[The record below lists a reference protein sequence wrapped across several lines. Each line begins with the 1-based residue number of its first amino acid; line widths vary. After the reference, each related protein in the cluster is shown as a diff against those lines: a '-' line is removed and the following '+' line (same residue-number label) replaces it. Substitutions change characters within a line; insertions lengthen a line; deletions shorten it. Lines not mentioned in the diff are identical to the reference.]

1 MQNLHT
7 HSRRRLS
14 RAGMSLPRL
23 LTLAAISGLAIGVGT
38 MTVVARQQEQ
48 PEPAKDPGKSPE
60 DQKKQEDEKRRMEE
74 EKAKLLKRL
83 QEERA
88 KYPVDEKKPNAP
100 AAGQPKPNQ
109 PQPGKPA
116 PGKTPPKPTTP
127 QPAAPVTV
135 PGAVKPA
142 PADGATV
149 QPGAVPATG
158 AEGAE
163 QAPMPNPADAIQGT
177 NFVFDFTDEVE
188 LPIIVRYLQESL
200 QLQMIVQDGGGLAG
214 QKVRFMTPVT
224 VPAKQAIPFLTMLLE
239 QRDYT
244 IVKNNLGI
252 YIVQPKGQIGP
263 IVGDDPSNTTRIIQ
277 TPGLKPT
284 ALQGPIASLIASGRG
299 GGAGAQP
306 VFLDD
311 LGVIVMTDTPHV
323 ISVVEDFIAQL
334 VAEQQKLGITRF
346 PVNNI
351 AAAAARD
358 RVLEFLGAG
367 GGTGGGLSRPGVP
380 GQPVLAGGLGTTIS
394 NLPDRLMLDP
404 STNALLFRGRPDE
417 VQMLASLLPMVDVPN
432 AIEAR
437 WYPIG
442 IRAAEMVTD
451 WARRLQLGDVTY
463 FESSDSQGFG
473 GGTTALGRGN
483 TRLGGANP
491 AAGLQGGLQGDA
503 SSSAG
508 AGFVVYPD
516 AGGFMYRGTAQQHAK
531 VKELI
536 DKLGPLSEFDDTIV
550 YEFYK
555 LKHSKAED
563 VANVINDLINNQTS
577 TGNRGGL
584 LGRDLGTGGRNR
596 AASATERTRDIQ
608 RRLSGDQAQQPAAN
622 AAAGGGI
629 TEISSEDVFVLA
641 DEQNNQVLV
650 KAPKRLQAQVK
661 GVIDR
666 LDLRRPQVFIEAKVV
681 AITTG
686 SDFRLAVEVQQIIG
700 QFALTTNFGLSS
712 IGDAG
717 NILTRKTVT
726 TGQGLT
732 AALVRSKDVPF
743 IIDALSRDTDARVVS
758 APQVLVDDNQEAE
771 IESKDAQPTQT
782 TTIGSAGQQNV
793 QSFGGYEEAGPKLTV
808 KPQISEGGYMRM
820 EYEVELS
827 SFTGEGS
834 NGSPPPKQTNRLKS
848 ESVTVPSDTTI
859 IVGGL
864 AQEFRS
870 KNVTGIPLLK
880 DIPIVGELFKDT
892 RTQTRNVTLYVF
904 ITPKIMRDPGFAD
917 LRLLTRMPLANAG
930 LESELPPP
938 GHDRID
944 LSESAQLDTEHQLED
959 AISEQRKKYVPEDPN
974 RKYKRSERGMVN

>member
-1 MQNLHT
+1 MSILHN
-7 HSRRRLS
+7 HPHRRRL
-14 RAGMSLPRL
+14 RDGMSLPRL
-23 LTLAAISGLAIGVGT
+23 LLLATVSGLAIGIGT
-38 MTVVARQQEQ
+38 MTVLARQQDQ
-48 PEPAKDPGKSPE
+48 PEPAKDPAKSPE
-60 DQKKQEDEKRRMEE
+60 DVKKQEAEKQRMEN
-74 EKAKLLKRL
+74 EKAKLLQRL

-88 KYPVDEKKPNAP
+88 KYPADERKS
-100 AAGQPKPNQ
+100 
-109 PQPGKPA
+109 KPA
-116 PGKTPPKPTTP
+116 SSQPATHPPAKTPPAKTPPKPSHP
-127 QPAAPVTV
+127 QPAAPVTT
-135 PGAVKPA
+135 PGALKPA
-142 PADGATV
+142 SAAGATT
-149 QPGAVPATG
+149 PPVPPPT
-158 AEGAE
+158 AENAE
-163 QAPMPNPADAIQGT
+163 QAPMPNPADA
-177 NFVFDFTDEVE
+177 VKSDKFDFNFTDETE
-188 LPIIVRYLQESL
+188 LTIIVRYLQEAL
-200 QLQMIVQDGGGLAG
+200 NLQMIVQDGAGLAG
-214 QKVRFMTPVT
+214 QKIRFMTPIS
-224 VPAKQAIPFLTMLLE
+224 VPKDQAIPFLTMLLE

-244 IVKNNLGI
+244 IVRNNLGI
-252 YIVQPKGQIGP
+252 YIVQPKNQVGP
-263 IVGDDPSNTTRIIQ
+263 IVGNDPSNTTRIIQ

-284 ALQGPIASLIASGRG
+284 TLQGPIAALIASGRG

-334 VAEQQKLGITRF
+334 VAEQQKMEITRF

-358 RVLEFLGAG
+358 RVLEFLGATG
-367 GGTGGGLSRPGVP
+367 NTGGGFVRPGAP
-380 GQPVLAGGLGTTIS
+380 GQPVAVGGAGTTIS

-417 VQMLASLLPMVDVPN
+417 VQMLRSLLPMVDVPN

-442 IRAAEMVTD
+442 MRAAEMVTD

-473 GGTTALGRGN
+473 GGGATPLGRGVN
-483 TRLGGANP
+483 RGAVN
-491 AAGLQGGLQGDA
+491 AALPPGQQSDA
-503 SSSAG
+503 SGSAG

-563 VANVINDLINNQTS
+563 VANTINDLINSQTS

-584 LGRDLGTGGRNR
+584 LGRDLGTGNR
-596 AASATERTRDIQ
+596 RSALSATERTREIQ
-608 RRLSGDQAQQPAAN
+608 RRLSGDQSQQPAGAP
-622 AAAGGGI
+622 GTGGI
-629 TEISSEDVFVLA
+629 TEINSEDVFVLA
-641 DEQNNQVLV
+641 DEQNNQVVV
-650 KAPKRLQAQVK
+650 KAPKRLQSQIK
-661 GVIDR
+661 SVIDR
-666 LDLRRPQVFIEAKVV
+666 IDLRRPQVFIEAKVV

-686 SDFRLAVEVQQIIG
+686 TDFRLAVEVQQIIG

-717 NILTRKTVT
+717 NILTKKTVT

-732 AALVRSKDVPF
+732 AALVRSQDVPF

-808 KPQISEGGYMRM
+808 KPQISEGGYMRL

-880 DIPIVGELFKDT
+880 EIPIVGELFKDT

-904 ITPKIMRDPGFAD
+904 ITPKIMRDPSFSD

-930 LESELPPP
+930 LESELPAPT
-938 GHDRID
+938 HDRID
-944 LSESAQLDTEHQLED
+944 LSESARLDTEHKLED
-959 AISEQRKKYVPEDPN
+959 AISEQRKKYVPDDPN

>member
-1 MQNLHT
+1 MSIVHNPTQ
-7 HSRRRLS
+7 RRHV
-14 RAGMSLPRL
+14 RAGMSLSRL
-23 LTLAAISGLAIGVGT
+23 LTVAAVSGLAIGVGT
-38 MTVVARQQEQ
+38 MTVLARQQDQ
-48 PEPAKDPGKSPE
+48 PEPAKDPAKSPE
-60 DQKKQEDEKRRMEE
+60 DLKKQEAEKQRMEN
-74 EKAKLLKRL
+74 EKAKLLKRI

-88 KYPVDEKKPNAP
+88 KFPVDEKKANLTPS
-100 AAGQPKPNQ
+100 
-109 PQPGKPA
+109 QPGKQPPA
-116 PGKTPPKPTTP
+116 KTPPKPAHP
-127 QPAAPVTV
+127 QPAAPVTT
-135 PGAVKPA
+135 PGALKPA
-142 PADGATV
+142 STPSSPAGATTS
-149 QPGAVPATG
+149 PGAEPAKGDQEATP
-158 AEGAE
+158 
-163 QAPMPNPADAIQGT
+163 APMPNPAAALGDKDFLF
-177 NFVFDFTDEVE
+177 NFTDETE
-188 LPIIVRYLQESL
+188 LTIIVQYLQEAL
-200 QLQMIVQDGGGLAG
+200 HLQMIVQDGGGLAG
-214 QKVRFMTPVT
+214 QKIRFMTPIS
-224 VPAKQAIPFLTMLLE
+224 VPKEQAIPFLTMLLE

-244 IVKNNLGI
+244 IVRNNLGI
-252 YIVQPKGQIGP
+252 YIVQPKNQIGP
-263 IVGDDPSNTTRIIQ
+263 IVGNDPSSTTRIIQ

-284 ALQGPIASLIASGRG
+284 ALLGPITSLIASGRG

-323 ISVVEDFIAQL
+323 ISVVEEFIAKL
-334 VAEQQKLGITRF
+334 VDEQQKLGITRF

-358 RVLEFLGAG
+358 RVLEFLGDSSGAG
-367 GGTGGGLSRPGVP
+367 GGFTRPRVP
-380 GQPVLAGGLGTTIS
+380 GQPVAPSGPASTIS

-417 VQMLASLLPMVDVPN
+417 VRMLASLLPLVDVPN
-432 AIEAR
+432 EIEAR

-442 IRAAEMVTD
+442 MRAAEMVTD

-473 GGTTALGRGN
+473 GGGTALGRVN
-483 TRLGGANP
+483 NRAGAAN
-491 AAGLQGGLQGDA
+491 AALQPGQPNDTA
-503 SSSAG
+503 SSAG

-536 DKLGPLSEFDDTIV
+536 DKLGPLSEYDDTIV

-555 LKHSKAED
+555 LRHSKADE
-563 VANVINDLINNQTS
+563 VANTINDLINNQAS

-584 LGRDLGTGGRNR
+584 LGRDLGNGNR
-596 AASATERTRDIQ
+596 RSALSATERTKEIQ
-608 RRLSGDQAQQPAAN
+608 RRLSGDQTQQPAG
-622 AAAGGGI
+622 AAGAGGI
-629 TEISSEDVFVLA
+629 TEINSEDVFVLA
-641 DEQNNQVLV
+641 DEQNNQVVV

-661 GVIDR
+661 SVIDR

-717 NILTRKTVT
+717 SILTKKTVT

-732 AALVRSKDVPF
+732 AALVRSQDVPF

-808 KPQISEGGYMRM
+808 KPQISEGGYMRL

-904 ITPKIMRDPGFAD
+904 ITPKIMRDPSFAD
-917 LRLLTRMPLANAG
+917 LRLLTKMPLSSAG
-930 LESELPPP
+930 LEQALPAPT
-938 GHDRID
+938 HDRID
-944 LSESAQLDTEHQLED
+944 LSESARLDTENKLDET
-959 AISEQRKKYVPEDPN
+959 ISEQREKYVPEDPN
-974 RKYKRSERGMVN
+974 RKYKRKEHGMVN